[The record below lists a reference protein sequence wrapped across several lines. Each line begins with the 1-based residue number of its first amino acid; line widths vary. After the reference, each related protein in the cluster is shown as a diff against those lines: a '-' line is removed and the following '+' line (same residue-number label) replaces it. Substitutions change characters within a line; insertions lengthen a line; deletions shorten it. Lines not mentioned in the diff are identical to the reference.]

1 MFLDR
6 SQEGWN
12 ALYRLMNFSLAL
24 QDPTDSNFMFA
35 SRIIRYNDDVLKTEE
50 FRQGMGY
57 IGVLFQA
64 VKITNYDVKFI
75 PVVNKLVD
83 TLDFRKERYFDMKEL
98 IHIMD
103 TIDEVSQITADNF
116 ENIYE
121 FIYLNGC
128 KRKIQER

>member
-1 MFLDR
+1 
-6 SQEGWN
+6 
-12 ALYRLMNFSLAL
+12 
-24 QDPTDSNFMFA
+24 
-35 SRIIRYNDDVLKTEE
+35 
-50 FRQGMGY
+50 MGY

-98 IHIMD
+98 IDILD

-128 KRKIQER
+128 KRKIKER